1 MNEYCVAEHSVFILD
16 EAGDINSLHITL
28 QVVEILDKKL
38 LFRLLIAS
46 ATSGRPKY
54 NWHRLQF
61 FRVG

>member
-54 NWHRLQF
+54 N
-61 FRVG
+61 